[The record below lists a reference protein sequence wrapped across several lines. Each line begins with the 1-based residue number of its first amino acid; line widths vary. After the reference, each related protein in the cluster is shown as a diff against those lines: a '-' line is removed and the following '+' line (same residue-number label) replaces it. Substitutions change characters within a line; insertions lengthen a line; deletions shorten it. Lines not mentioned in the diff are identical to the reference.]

1 MLDNS
6 SPYKLWFSG
15 QYSQKMQGPIYIYI
29 FCLLCWI
36 WIRQIILDEYKRDQ
50 MYTLL
55 ILLYVKAFCEA
66 GWLRPGWMIE
76 TSCNDMEQ
84 CFQEMLFWLLFS
96 CGFNYLFALGMQKCR
111 TRCCSHIHWEANHS
125 IMLKQT
131 GKPFLREDNPF
142 VWSFIMFIAIL
153 LVWCRLG
160 VLVIYASMRLEPVG
174 TSWTNNQL
182 G

>member
-15 QYSQKMQGPIYIYI
+15 QYSQKVQGPFF

-66 GWLRPGWMIE
+66 GWLRPVVMTWNNV
-76 TSCNDMEQ
+76 S
-84 CFQEMLFWLLFS
+84 
-96 CGFNYLFALGMQKCR
+96 R
-111 TRCCSHIHWEANHS
+111 RCCFDFSFHAVS
-125 IMLKQT
+125 IIFLPLECKNVEHVAAPIFTEKQIIVWCLSKL
-131 GKPFLREDNPF
+131 GNPF
-142 VWSFIMFIAIL
+142 WERITHSFDPLLCSLLSCWYDAVWVSWSFMHL
-153 LVWCRLG
+153 CG
-160 VLVIYASMRLEPVG
+160 
-174 TSWTNNQL
+174 
-182 G
+182 